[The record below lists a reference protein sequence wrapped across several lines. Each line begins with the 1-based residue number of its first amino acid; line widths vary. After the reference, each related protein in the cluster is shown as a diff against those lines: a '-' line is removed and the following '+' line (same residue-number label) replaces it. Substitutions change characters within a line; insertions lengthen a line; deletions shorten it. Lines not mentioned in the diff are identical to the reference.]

1 MNRIF
6 TREVQFDFEGN
17 AVIEI
22 PEEICIE
29 LDLQPNDILVY
40 THDEDKIVLR
50 KRMEY

>member
-40 THDEDKIVLR
+40 EKREDMIILR